1 MNENKRYG
9 DVEDQVC
16 QGCSGEVN
24 SGRKTG
30 SSEADPTNS
39 ESHNAGIP
47 STSKSLI
54 YMRLTTIIK

>member
-1 MNENKRYG
+1 VNENKRYG

-39 ESHNAGIP
+39 ESHNAVDYGTP
-47 STSKSLI
+47 KSLI
-54 YMRLTTIIK
+54 YMRPTTIIK